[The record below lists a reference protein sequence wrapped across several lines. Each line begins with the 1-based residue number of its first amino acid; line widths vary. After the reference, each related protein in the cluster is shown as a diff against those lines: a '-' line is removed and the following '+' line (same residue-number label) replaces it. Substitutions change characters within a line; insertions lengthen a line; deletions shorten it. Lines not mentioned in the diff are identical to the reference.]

1 MVKLPGK
8 VVKLINII
16 VENVE
21 VYGYVPFSWNSISLK
36 SELSVAKSVALSA
49 KSLLSTYG
57 SRLVNT
63 DLTVLADA
71 NLQAEVNSLVAKMF
85 KSNVVSQLFVP
96 LFTGS
101 VKAVSMHAISEE
113 FTFEITADD
122 ITVTVKGTTSQLVDI
137 DKSDIVAKVDMNA
150 YETLES
156 GSLSALVSITIQG
169 DNDVTLKKQEP
180 IYVTV
185 NVKAK

>member
-1 MVKLPGK
+1 MDKFTKTTEVDISSLNLHEEETPKKSKATK
-8 VVKLINII
+8 VVALIISLLLAVAIWLYVVETDESI
-16 VENVE
+16 VEKDFTVSVE
-21 VYGYVPFSWNSISLK
+21 VINDSHPNY
-36 SELSVAKSVALSA
+36 
-49 KSLLSTYG
+49 
-57 SRLVNT
+57 
-63 DLTVLADA
+63 
-71 NLQAEVNSLVAKMF
+71 
-85 KSNVVSQLFVP
+85 
-96 LFTGS
+96 
-101 VKAVSMHAISEE
+101 
-113 FTFEITADD
+113 EITADD